1 LTRASNPTAASAK
14 NALYRIAPTLISVG
28 VTPVVVFPAMVDD
41 VPVLGGPV
49 VVVEPLPAVV
59 GAVVVLWPLLHA
71 PSRVKPAAVTT
82 STRLI
87 EPTDAPWQIADLS
100 NHGKIAAVLPVLV
113 RSRRADRLASDRDE
127 FSERLVRLRG
137 HRRPS

>member
-1 LTRASNPTAASAK
+1 VIFGAVRCAPTRALDHDHLEQGSE
-14 NALYRIAPTLISVG
+14 RV
-28 VTPVVVFPAMVDD
+28 
-41 VPVLGGPV
+41 
-49 VVVEPLPAVV
+49 
-59 GAVVVLWPLLHA
+59 LHA
-71 PSRVKPAAVTT
+71 PSRVKPAAVMT